1 MDLMNLE
8 PLRALQ
14 SIDSAIQSLE
24 KELDAFPKA
33 LEAARLD
40 EAAVEAKHAVAK
52 EALDAVQKRRR
63 SLERE
68 IEAVAENVRKY
79 ETEKTRVKTN
89 EEFRAL
95 NNQIAH
101 EKSRQS
107 EIEDQVLF
115 SFDEEATC
123 AEREKTLQVELE
135 AVKKATAAREVE
147 IRRRTEEDRRRLD
160 ELRSRRGGA
169 AAAVE
174 PRILSRYEN
183 TRTRKGGLAVVPVVR
198 GSCGGC
204 YTQQPLQVVNEVRR
218 QDALIV
224 CEFCGRF
231 LVWEDS
237 AI

>member
-135 AVKKATAAREVE
+135 AVKKATAARE
-147 IRRRTEEDRRRLD
+147 
-160 ELRSRRGGA
+160 A
-169 AAAVE
+169 AAAAP
-174 PRILSRYEN
+174 PRPWSPGSSPA
-183 TRTRKGGLAVVPVVR
+183 TRTPAPARGGSPWSPWSAGPA
-198 GSCGGC
+198 G
-204 YTQQPLQVVNEVRR
+204 
-218 QDALIV
+218 DAI
-224 CEFCGRF
+224 R
-231 LVWEDS
+231 S
-237 AI
+237 SRSRS